1 LRAKLSKAEFARVDI
16 CGVFLLLASSVLLV
30 FALEEGGNR
39 YPWDSGA
46 IIVPLVVAIIAAV
59 VLAGWEVF
67 LEKRGLFRNQCFLL
81 AFSRTGCWQPCR
93 CKLRLD
99 SN

>member
-1 LRAKLSKAEFARVDI
+1 MVLTHTSVPGGLVALVLIVRCLPASETSSRLTLRECLRAKLSKAEFARVDI

-59 VLAGWEVF
+59 VLAG
-67 LEKRGLFRNQCFLL
+67 
-81 AFSRTGCWQPCR
+81 
-93 CKLRLD
+93 
-99 SN
+99 